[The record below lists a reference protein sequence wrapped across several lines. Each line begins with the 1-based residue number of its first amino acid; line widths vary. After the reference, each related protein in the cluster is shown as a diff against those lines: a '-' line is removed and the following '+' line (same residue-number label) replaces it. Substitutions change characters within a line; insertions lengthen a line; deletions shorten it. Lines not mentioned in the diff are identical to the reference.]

1 VQRTKGVPTQIRV
14 GIDSGAVMMRVIGSD
29 LRIDYTAVG
38 QTTRLATRMEQ
49 MALPGSILVTPEE
62 LRLAVE
68 LGRWPSQVR
77 PYTRHRRHA
86 LYQIC

>member
-29 LRIDYTAVG
+29 LHIDYTAVG
-38 QTTRLATRMEQ
+38 QTTHLATRMEQ

-68 LGRWPSQVR
+68 RGRWPSQVR

-86 LYQIC
+86 L